1 MSIIHSIKRLPIIGV
16 MGSGTRPW
24 TERAVPLGRWLAQ
37 TGVHLLTGGGG
48 GVMETVSRGFHE
60 LSDRIG
66 CVIGILPGGD
76 IQAIYCYSSKSG
88 YPNRWVEIA
97 IRTHLPF
104 SGQRGTDTLSRNHIN
119 VLSADVVVALPGGL
133 GTSSEV
139 SLCKHYHKPIIAW
152 LDHPEQ
158 IPDLPASVPVVGTF
172 AQVQRFVESELVN
185 IRRPLE
191 DTKSVME

>member
-1 MSIIHSIKRLPIIGV
+1 MSIHSVNRLPIIGV
-16 MGSGTRPW
+16 MGSGTRPYA
-24 TERAVPLGRWLAQ
+24 ERAVPLGRWLAQ

-66 CVIGILPGGD
+66 RVIGILPGGD
-76 IQAIYCYSSKSG
+76 IQALYGSTE

-104 SGQRGTDTLSRNHIN
+104 SGQRGTDILSRNHIN

-139 SLCKHYHKPIIAW
+139 SLCMHYHKPVIAW
-152 LDHPEQ
+152 LDHPEE
-158 IPDLPASVPVVGTF
+158 IPDLPASVPIVATL
-172 AQVQRFVESELVN
+172 AQVESFVESELVN
-185 IRRPLE
+185 IKPPLE
-191 DTKSVME
+191 VTKSVTE

>member
-1 MSIIHSIKRLPIIGV
+1 MSIHGVRRLPIIGV
-16 MGSGTRPW
+16 MGSGTRPYA
-24 TERAVPLGRWLAQ
+24 ERAVPLGRWLAQ

-66 CVIGILPGGD
+66 YVIGILPGGD
-76 IQAIYCYSSKSG
+76 IQAVYGSKG

-139 SLCKHYHKPIIAW
+139 SLCRHYHKPVIAW
-152 LDHPEQ
+152 LEHPEE
-158 IPDLPASVPVVGTF
+158 IPDLPASVPIVATL
-172 AQVQRFVESELVN
+172 AQVQSFVESELIN
-185 IRRPLE
+185 IKRPLK
-191 DTKSVME
+191 DINSVME

>member
-1 MSIIHSIKRLPIIGV
+1 MKRLPIVGV
-16 MGSGTRPW
+16 MGSGVKPHA
-24 TERAVPLGRWLAQ
+24 ERAVPLGRWLAQ
-37 TGVHLLTGGGG
+37 RGVHLLTGGGS

-60 LSDRIG
+60 ISDRIG
-66 CVIGILPGGD
+66 SVIGILPAGD
-76 IQAIYCYSSKSG
+76 IEALHASKSG

-139 SLCKHYHKPIIAW
+139 GLCMRYRKPVTAW
-152 LDHPEQ
+152 LEHPEE
-158 IPDLPASVPVVGTF
+158 IPNLPATIPIVTTL
-172 AQVQRFVESELVN
+172 AQIQNFVESVLLN
-185 IRRPLE
+185 IKRPLE
-191 DTKSVME
+191 DTKSVPE